1 MSTAADWDALDLRVK
16 LLERQVAE
24 LLAAVAVAQPVVPRD
39 ASQGAAGTVP
49 VRVSADDVSPMIIGF
64 GQRKFDS
71 VGVPIRPT
79 VRGEPFE
86 IHCVIGRTETLT
98 FEASFSP
105 DPAGTLAGLAVF
117 VDYAPIQVAVTTSQ
131 TPPARTVV
139 TGMIPPDPR
148 RGQVAMI
155 FALPAAPAGQ
165 PMSGPEFYEIKFAP
179 VAPLPRAGQP

>member
-79 VRGEPFE
+79 VRGEPF
-86 IHCVIGRTETLT
+86 
-98 FEASFSP
+98 
-105 DPAGTLAGLAVF
+105 
-117 VDYAPIQVAVTTSQ
+117 
-131 TPPARTVV
+131 
-139 TGMIPPDPR
+139 
-148 RGQVAMI
+148 
-155 FALPAAPAGQ
+155 
-165 PMSGPEFYEIKFAP
+165 
-179 VAPLPRAGQP
+179 